1 MDQPVSF
8 QHAYLDQHAHPGV
21 QPAFAVDLPAHAH
34 FMDQP
39 VSVFLSGPACCLVTL
54 STTSLLPL
62 WTSLLTLGTSLFQSS
77 FLDQPAH
84 LDQPSLFRRG
94 PACSFYVPACFSLFL
109 WTSLLTLTSPLT
121 MTWTT
126 LLRLLT
132 SLFQYHVPAQRAQAV
147 YHTDPVMDQ
156 PVSVQPGHL
165 DHKQPTAVVDQ
176 SAHFLDEP
184 VSVFLSGP
192 ACSP

>member
-8 QHAYLDQHAHPGV
+8 QHGYLDQHAHPGV

-39 VSVFLSGPACCLVTL
+39 VSFFLSGPACCLVTL

-62 WTSLLTLGTSLFQSS
+62 WTSLLSLGTSLFQSS

-94 PACSFYVPACFSLFL
+94 AACSFMYQPVSVFFMDQPAHLD
-109 WTSLLTLTSPLT
+109 
-121 MTWTT
+121 
-126 LLRLLT
+126 
-132 SLFQYHVPAQRAQAV
+132 QPAHHDVDHPAEV
-147 YHTDPVMDQ
+147 VDQ
-156 PVSVQPGHL
+156 PVSVPC
-165 DHKQPTAVVDQ
+165 AC
-176 SAHFLDEP
+176 SACTSCVPHR
-184 VSVFLSGP
+184 SRYGP
-192 ACSP
+192 ACFSPAWSP